1 MTLAADVDLLLRDFS
16 VPRDRY
22 SHGSRTVRSPLTGEI
37 IANVQDT
44 SPDSVTEA
52 IAQAKTAFL
61 EWRSIPAPR
70 RGELVR
76 TLGGEMRG
84 AKAALGPY
92 GQEIETARK
101 MGSYPHPGVAAP
113 RVARYVFGEINGAHR
128 GSAGKRGNLW
138 SDRSGPG

>member
-1 MTLAADVDLLLRDFS
+1 MDLGNAPESARHSESSGTNAGRQRVIAGHARIWPTWNFAALCRGDTPADVIGCPRGIGMTLAADVDLLLRDFS

-61 EWRSIPAPR
+61 EW
-70 RGELVR
+70 
-76 TLGGEMRG
+76 
-84 AKAALGPY
+84 
-92 GQEIETARK
+92 
-101 MGSYPHPGVAAP
+101 
-113 RVARYVFGEINGAHR
+113 
-128 GSAGKRGNLW
+128 
-138 SDRSGPG
+138 